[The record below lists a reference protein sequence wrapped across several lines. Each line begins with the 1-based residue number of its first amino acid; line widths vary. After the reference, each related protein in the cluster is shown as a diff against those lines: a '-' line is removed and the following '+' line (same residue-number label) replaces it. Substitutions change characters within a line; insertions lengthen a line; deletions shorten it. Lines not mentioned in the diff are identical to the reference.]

1 MDRLRSRWV
10 RWVLL
15 WTVVLLV
22 IATVVAVA
30 ATASLYDAQQRCF
43 LGYPSVPCPSG
54 DDPRVGQLTLAF
66 VGIPLVWLAGIGLTA
81 VAWVVRQRQRR

>member
-10 RWVLL
+10 RWVVL

-43 LGYPSVPCPSG
+43 LDSSVPCPSG
-54 DDPRVGQLTLAF
+54 DDPRVGQLTLAL
-66 VGIPLVWLAGIGLTA
+66 VGIPLVWLTGIGLTA